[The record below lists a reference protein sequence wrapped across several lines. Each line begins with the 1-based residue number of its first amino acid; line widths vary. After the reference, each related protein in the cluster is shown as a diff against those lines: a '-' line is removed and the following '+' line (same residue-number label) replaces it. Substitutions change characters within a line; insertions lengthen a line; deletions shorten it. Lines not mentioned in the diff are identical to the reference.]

1 MKIDFLKLKSSNRI
15 GKGFATKLR
24 LEHCYGVKQNMNK
37 KRNNGILRSKWYL
50 GRHHRDGKTRSRRHP
65 PNQE

>member
-37 KRNNGILRSKWYL
+37 KRNNGILRS
-50 GRHHRDGKTRSRRHP
+50 
-65 PNQE
+65 N